1 MNTFSNVSHIH
12 SFVSVFLQNEEL
24 KQELQKTSLHGQPT
38 DLEAEMMGY
47 TRKKTAVERH
57 KDQLKKI
64 EKEKKE
70 AQEVSGEFNVY
81 VGSCR

>member
-1 MNTFSNVSHIH
+1 
-12 SFVSVFLQNEEL
+12 
-24 KQELQKTSLHGQPT
+24 
-38 DLEAEMMGY
+38 MMGY